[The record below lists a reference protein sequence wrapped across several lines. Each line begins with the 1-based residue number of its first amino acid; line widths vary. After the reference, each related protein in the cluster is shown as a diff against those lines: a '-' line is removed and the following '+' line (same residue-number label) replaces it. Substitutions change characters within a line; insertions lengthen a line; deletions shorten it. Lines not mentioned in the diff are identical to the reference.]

1 MKLSNG
7 SVAEFILG
15 IFFVFA
21 GFNTGEIIS
30 MLIMV
35 ILGGLASGH
44 CVYCWI
50 KKGKEN
56 KSNKKSDSSMK

>member
-15 IFFVFA
+15 IFFIFV
-21 GFNTGEIIS
+21 GFNCTDLLA
-30 MLIMV
+30 MLIC
-35 ILGGLASGH
+35 ICGGALASGH

-56 KSNKKSDSSMK
+56 QNNNKK